1 MAPGYHRDR
10 TRGVALVAVLCLVSF
25 MAVLAVGALEA
36 TRRHGQLAH
45 RSFELLQASELADS
59 AIRVA
64 VLDLAAPNPQG
75 RALGNPIMVQV
86 FSQSITVRWEREAGR
101 VDLNAADQ
109 ETLASALVD
118 AGLDRSDAAM
128 LAARIADW
136 RDTDDESVPQGAE
149 RAEYRRAGR
158 SSGPRNAPFETTA
171 ELRQVLGAERVPD
184 EILNALTVY
193 SHLEEVRKVEAAAEA
208 VPGALAGE
216 SMRLHACAVVAGTK
230 ACRTAIVR
238 LTGNGARPAL
248 VYAWHTA
255 PT

>member
-1 MAPGYHRDR
+1 
-10 TRGVALVAVLCLVSF
+10 
-25 MAVLAVGALEA
+25 MAVLAVGALQA

-64 VLDLAAPNPQG
+64 VLELAVPNAQG
-75 RALGNPIMVQV
+75 TALANPITVQV
-86 FSQSITVRWEREAGR
+86 FSQSIPVRWEREAGR
-101 VDLNAADQ
+101 VDLNAADP
-109 ETLASALVD
+109 ETLASVLD
-118 AGLDRSDAAM
+118 AG

-136 RDTDDESVPQGAE
+136 RDADDAAVPQGAE

-184 EILNALTVY
+184 EVLNALTVY

-216 SMRLHACAVVAGTK
+216 AMRLHACAAVEGTK

-238 LTGNGARPAL
+238 LSGNGASPAL